1 MFGLIKKVF
10 IVLLTSIVSTSNHT
24 NCLSLSNEKCMIQP
38 TFFILHTNEYSQE
51 FRSYPF
57 AVKLDKLVW
66 SCNTLNE
73 VSNKVCLSNKSEYLN
88 LSVFNMIT
96 WINELK
102 TLTKHLSCKYKC
114 KPNGRKTNSN
124 QK

>member
-24 NCLSLSNEKCMIQP
+24 KCLSLSNEKCMIQP

-57 AVKLDKLVW
+57 AVKLDKLV
-66 SCNTLNE
+66 
-73 VSNKVCLSNKSEYLN
+73 
-88 LSVFNMIT
+88 
-96 WINELK
+96 
-102 TLTKHLSCKYKC
+102 
-114 KPNGRKTNSN
+114 
-124 QK
+124 